1 MSNSTLR
8 NIAIVVGIILF
19 VPAFVISPALGVVF
33 AVILILGFIAA
44 QQMLGSSE
52 GRMKKDDVGD
62 LLNRMWIP
70 VRDELSDVVRT
81 GGKVTSTI
89 SVWTG
94 VPNLYKQE
102 APTTFHEGMERYVN
116 ERAQVAALVASVT
129 ATEDSQRQQQI
140 EQQKLLFIS
149 RELLEEARKAIHFI
163 QGSDTASRRAEA
175 ARPRPSVQRPRP
187 ATTGPTVG
195 SSVGTRQPSAVS
207 RTAQAQ
213 TAAPARTIQPRPAP
227 PRPAPATMTS
237 AVETPKKPSAPRPPS
252 RLAPTPMRIT
262 DTPTPFEPVVPTRV
276 PAESESPMTPP
287 APPAPPPLKITD
299 TPAPQEPTVAPPP
312 RREPEPQP
320 PPSVPPAPSPVT
332 ASVPEPTEP
341 VAPPEPVIA
350 APIPSEPEPVSQP
363 SRTPDDL
370 RLDVASVCEE
380 LFDPKMMSYEAN
392 RLFDDKYKDATVR
405 WKGTARRAST
415 YSYDFNFGDG
425 GGTKAELD
433 VYEVKQQYGS
443 RTVKAFVQ
451 LPTDAATDIGAR
463 IGEEIEFEGRLM
475 TCEGSARR
483 LYVADARVVF

>member
-1 MSNSTLR
+1 MTNSTLR
-8 NIAIVVGIILF
+8 SIAIVTGVVLF
-19 VPAFVISPALGVVF
+19 VPAFVISPAVGVFF
-33 AVILILGFIAA
+33 AVILIGAFIAA
-44 QQMLGSSE
+44 RRMLGESE
-52 GRMKKDDVGD
+52 VRLKKDDVGG

-70 VRDELSDVVRT
+70 VRDELSEVVRT
-81 GGKVTSTI
+81 GGRVTSAT
-89 SVWTG
+89 SVWPG

-102 APTTFHEGMERYVN
+102 TPATFHQGMERYVN
-116 ERAQVAALVASVT
+116 ARAQVAALVASAT
-129 ATEDSQRQQQI
+129 ATEESRRRQELEQQQF
-140 EQQKLLFIS
+140 LFLS
-149 RELLEEARKAIHFI
+149 RELLAEAKKVIYFI
-163 QGSDTASRRAEA
+163 SGSGTAAGRAEA
-175 ARPRPSVQRPRP
+175 ARPRPSAQQTRP
-187 ATTGPTVG
+187 AATGAG
-195 SSVGTRQPSAVS
+195 AASRAGTRQPSAAS
-207 RTAQAQ
+207 LTTQAQ
-213 TAAPARTIQPRPAP
+213 TATPAPAISARPVP
-227 PRPAPATMTS
+227 PRPAPMRS
-237 AVETPKKPSAPRPPS
+237 AVDTPTKPSPPRPPS
-252 RLAPTPMRIT
+252 R
-262 DTPTPFEPVVPTRV
+262 
-276 PAESESPMTPP
+276 
-287 APPAPPPLKITD
+287 PAPPPLRITD
-299 TPAPQEPTVAPPP
+299 SPTTPEPANPPEPMPSPPP
-312 RREPEPQP
+312 GVPPVPSPSTASAPEPAE
-320 PPSVPPAPSPVT
+320 VIN
-332 ASVPEPTEP
+332 
-341 VAPPEPVIA
+341 PPEPVIA

-483 LYVADARVVF
+483 LYVADARVVV

>member
-52 GRMKKDDVGD
+52 VRLKKDDVGH

-81 GGKVTSTI
+81 GGKVTSTT

-149 RELLEEARKAIHFI
+149 RELLEEARKAIYFI
-163 QGSDTASRRAEA
+163 QGSETASRQAEA

-195 SSVGTRQPSAVS
+195 SSAGTRQPSAVS

-213 TAAPARTIQPRPAP
+213 TATPARTIQPRPAP

-262 DTPTPFEPVVPTRV
+262 PTPTPFEPVVTTRV
-276 PAESESPMTPP
+276 PAEPESPKTPP
-287 APPAPPPLKITD
+287 APPSPPPLKIAD
-299 TPAPQEPTVAPPP
+299 TPAPP
-312 RREPEPQP
+312 EPEPP
-320 PPSVPPAPSPVT
+320 LPPSVPPLPSPVT
-332 ASVPEPTEP
+332 ASTAPLSEPAKQ
-341 VAPPEPVIA
+341 VNPPEPVIA

-363 SRTPDDL
+363 SRPPDDL

-405 WKGTARRAST
+405 WNGTVRRAST

-451 LPTDAATDIGAR
+451 LPTDAAIDIGAR

-483 LYVADARVVF
+483 LYVAVARVVD